1 MVSSI
6 SLIKWFIWRKIEVSP
21 TISAIQRHSRFNRIL
36 TRPMFDRN
44 QQYHE
49 KYFVLQNFGFQFP
62 KLGVLMFEVLC
73 LLVGF
78 NKSNLVLLFKIKH
91 RGIFF
96 YFYLYQLAFVIN
108 YTVFFFKLPETYYC
122 KILQLQTWLKAFQ
135 FRSLKKR
142 KEKNCLEAHNSLYT
156 KK

>member
-1 MVSSI
+1 MTATSNNVYVSFYTKDCKHTMVSSI

-96 YFYLYQLAFVIN
+96 LFLSLSIGICN
-108 YTVFFFKLPETYYC
+108 KLHCIFF
-122 KILQLQTWLKAFQ
+122 
-135 FRSLKKR
+135 
-142 KEKNCLEAHNSLYT
+142 
-156 KK
+156 